1 MGGNRNTFRGVPVF
15 SWDFRGRGSFQVME
29 RRLYLRAEH
38 GSHPVFVRR
47 RGKKGKKREYT
58 VRVKGDMHR
67 FGTTRHL
74 LRWLYG
80 KTVYLSHDRYFGLG
94 RYGPE
99 RVPTTS
105 ILEHFRKLPGIDLEN
120 RSTEVSKILFRC
132 YGNTLTR
139 LNMEVEDV
147 LQEVFKGILSR
158 NLGKCPWDPQK
169 SSFGHYVHMV
179 VGCVLLNLQKKQKR
193 RSDRETV
200 GVRRFSDSTW
210 QWFDAAEAAT
220 DSFYTNSTYQET
232 TELAES
238 VEDLQIWLRSREDSC
253 KTDNKIAREIVP
265 FLCQGFKRAEIAF
278 SLEMDPSR
286 ISRGLH
292 YLRAVTR
299 EWAGTRPDL
308 APR

>member
-1 MGGNRNTFRGVPVF
+1 
-15 SWDFRGRGSFQVME
+15 ME

-38 GSHPVFVRR
+38 GSHPVFVKRGGRR
-47 RGKKGKKREYT
+47 REYT
-58 VRVKGDMHR
+58 VRIKGELHKYY
-67 FGTTRHL
+67 TTRHL

-80 KTVYLSHDRYFGLG
+80 KTVYLSHDRYFGIG
-94 RYGPE
+94 IYAPE

-105 ILEHFRKLPGIDLEN
+105 ILLHFHHLPGIDLEN

-132 YGNTLTR
+132 YGDTLTR

-158 NLGKCPWDPQK
+158 NKGKCPWDPQK

-179 VGCVLLNLQKKQKR
+179 CGCVLLNLRKKQKR
-193 RSDRETV
+193 RSERETV
-200 GVRRFSDSTW
+200 GVKRFSDHTW
-210 QWFDAAEAAT
+210 QWFDAADAAI
-220 DSFYTNSTYQET
+220 DSFYTNSTYQES

-238 VEDLQIWLRSREDSC
+238 VDDLQRWLGSREDSC

-265 FLCQGFKRAEIAF
+265 FLCQGYKRAEIAD

-292 YLRAVTR
+292 YLRSVSQ
-299 EWAGTRPDL
+299 EWVGKKPVL
-308 APR
+308 GME